1 MGGGGCKDE
10 GVGGGLGGWAC
21 GVNADQ
27 DGSAIVLAFE
37 AVGRPCRIDSLGELS
52 LLRMALDTIV
62 DAVGR
67 HAMETERA
75 RLETRLQEARRMEKI
90 GTLPSGIAHNFNNIL
105 GGILG
110 HAEVLEEH
118 LGPDARLGRTLG
130 AIRRGAERA
139 RDLVDQILVFG
150 QRRDVHRRPLSANG
164 LVAETA
170 SLLTVSLRPG
180 IELVIQES
188 QVVALVSGESAQL
201 QQVILNLCNNAAQAM
216 ENGRPLA

>member
-1 MGGGGCKDE
+1 M
-10 GVGGGLGGWAC
+10 
-21 GVNADQ
+21 
-27 DGSAIVLAFE
+27 
-37 AVGRPCRIDSLGELS
+37 
-52 LLRMALDTIV
+52 
-62 DAVGR
+62 
-67 HAMETERA
+67 
-75 RLETRLQEARRMEKI
+75 
-90 GTLPSGIAHNFNNIL
+90 
-105 GGILG
+105 
-110 HAEVLEEH
+110 EEH
-118 LGPDARLGRTLG
+118 LGPDARLNRNLG

-150 QRRDVHRRPLSANG
+150 QRRDVRRRPLSANG

-216 ENGRPLA
+216 EKLAGASKSRRSCAKSPRCVR